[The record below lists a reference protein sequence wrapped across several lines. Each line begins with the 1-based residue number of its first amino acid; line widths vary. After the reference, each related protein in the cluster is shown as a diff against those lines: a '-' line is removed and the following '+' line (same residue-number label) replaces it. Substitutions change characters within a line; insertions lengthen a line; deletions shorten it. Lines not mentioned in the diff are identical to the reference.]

1 MTTIDGT
8 SRKFII
14 GGIDDSRRAE
24 NEYIYSVDFTNAFD
38 GKTCGDD
45 DFEEFVARKSND
57 NGNDEP
63 LCVYG
68 HREKFR
74 RRKQDAKCFVNKLF
88 EDIKVIEDP
97 CQCTEHDFE
106 CGPGFRILEK
116 NRLMYVFLIVNNL
129 RNYVNLKVKLLCL
142 IKF

>member
-1 MTTIDGT
+1 MVKLVVMTIL
-8 SRKFII
+8 
-14 GGIDDSRRAE
+14 
-24 NEYIYSVDFTNAFD
+24 
-38 GKTCGDD
+38 
-45 DFEEFVARKSND
+45 KSLSPGNQND

-106 CGPGFRILEK
+106 CGPDLEFWKRID
-116 NRLMYVFLIVNNL
+116 
-129 RNYVNLKVKLLCL
+129 
-142 IKF
+142 